1 MDLGKLGAL
10 LRKRHDGRSLSAEPA
25 ARFESF
31 HKLSFA
37 QNVSYDLALHADS
50 LAVNYPHDLE
60 SLFPGSR
67 EVRDSDRL
75 NVFGRKS
82 MKVDRVCDLDL
93 ERLGVW
99 IVGLFVGNSW

>member
-1 MDLGKLGAL
+1 MSAFVTREFITAL
-10 LRKRHDGRSLSAEPA
+10 EFNYKIG
-25 ARFESF
+25 
-31 HKLSFA
+31 FA
-37 QNVSYDLALHADS
+37 QNPADDIALNSDPF
-50 LAVNYPHDLE
+50 AVNYPHDLE

-82 MKVDRVCDLDL
+82 TKVERVCNLDL